1 MVCNPQREVIFC
13 IGPDYR
19 PRFFWKFW
27 FSFHYPVVVFLV
39 PDDTLPVVPV
49 CIVQHVHFG
58 EIPFGMDS
66 GKVVEYLGQ
75 GVGHATFVGCSDD
88 ACP

>member
-19 PRFFWKFW
+19 PRFFLKSG

-39 PDDTLPVVPV
+39 PDDALPVVPV
-49 CIVQHVHFG
+49 SSFSMSI
-58 EIPFGMDS
+58 S
-66 GKVVEYLGQ
+66 GKSY
-75 GVGHATFVGCSDD
+75 GHYEVLRKIPEPATD
-88 ACP
+88 ARFGNLLLI

>member
-1 MVCNPQREVIFC
+1 MKS
-13 IGPDYR
+13 G
-19 PRFFWKFW
+19 
-27 FSFHYPVVVFLV
+27 
-39 PDDTLPVVPV
+39 VVPI
-49 CIVQHVHFG
+49 CIVQHVHFR

-75 GVGHATFVGCSDD
+75 GVGHATFAGGSDD